1 VILPYPS
8 TKLRISIEVDEIGIV
23 CDFISFFVG
32 NLNEKKRKDQII
44 PRLNSEI
51 VRKLHVFS
59 VLYSFYC
66 QFWSFLPNSLYLY
79 LHKSLHNTSQCRK
92 TPCKLFFSSRH
103 IHQNVRPVLVF
114 FSSCTFHVLKF
125 CA

>member
-59 VLYSFYC
+59 V
-66 QFWSFLPNSLYLY
+66 
-79 LHKSLHNTSQCRK
+79 
-92 TPCKLFFSSRH
+92 
-103 IHQNVRPVLVF
+103 
-114 FSSCTFHVLKF
+114 
-125 CA
+125 